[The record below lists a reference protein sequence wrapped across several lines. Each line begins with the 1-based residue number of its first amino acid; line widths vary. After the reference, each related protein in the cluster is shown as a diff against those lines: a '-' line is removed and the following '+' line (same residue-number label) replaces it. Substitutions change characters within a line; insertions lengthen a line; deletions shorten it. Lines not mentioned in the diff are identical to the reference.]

1 MLQDRKTVRK
11 LRAALDEHASPAP
24 KASKAHPIPMLAPHD
39 DERKFERFIR
49 AIRQCQNL
57 SDARRF
63 RSEVASQLKRE
74 SMLEGQDHIYLRR
87 LETGKRILD
96 QRVGRLSA
104 PGSTSRSQMPQP
116 DLGDGQARSR
126 MENASI
132 KEVLHDASGLSYF
145 MEYMDRQ
152 RLMSLVQF
160 WVVVDGIRN
169 PLEEDITEDK
179 SFSKVPRQWTESDRI
194 DLAQIAEAYL
204 SKPELKVPA
213 KSREAVRQFLKAGR
227 DATPAQYTDARSAV
241 LRAQSAALEELQEKH
256 FPNFKTSDLYYKYL
270 TSDDASFKMAGRQT
284 SRALKLPSVPSISE
298 ATIKPPPPPPQR
310 SASALGRGPTELRR
324 NAASSVDLQSLYTA
338 FENAPPQHQRRSFD
352 INPTAPLF
360 SDDVEPEALAHSAHS
375 LDDDSLFGGEQS
387 NRDQAKVVEAME
399 AALNDILTD
408 DPHEEDSKD
417 SPKEYLYAETLFSKE
432 PAPHQTFPNFKRHDT
447 VLTEKERLRPNLASL
462 GLVNTASRI
471 GVFTDDDLFG
481 DEEKFIE
488 DEHADP
494 EEFSD
499 EKGPEDEIHEA
510 APGDLGLAEAITALT
525 VDIDKLVAQESVVD
539 TLTRKAELTNNVA
552 ELRILSKSKSSLQRE
567 IRRKE
572 LQRQQYIVQESDN
585 SLYGRANIEIKSIM
599 VGKEEDGQEFA
610 LYVIEVQRKAGEHMS
625 AASWAVA
632 RRYSEFHDL
641 HQRLRTIYPA
651 VRHLNFPRRRIV
663 MKLQREF
670 LHRRRTSLERYLR
683 ELLRLPAVCRSRDLR
698 AFLSQQAIISTNT
711 SRDGDG
717 ERRDIVSRIYNSVT
731 DGMDEFLGNLPVL
744 DQLSIAGQNLISAAT
759 SQYSTL
765 PITPSDDR
773 HVNISTDEAQ
783 AELEAFENR
792 ELEPFVKP
800 ICDIFL
806 EIFELNRGQNWLRGR
821 AVVVVLH
828 QLLGGTVERKI
839 REAAKS
845 LVRQE
850 SMLKYISLIK
860 DTMWPNGQLRRD
872 IKPRTDVER
881 ARSQGEASVM
891 LATLIPDLAGNVV
904 GRANA
909 QAASRRVF
917 ATMNNGRLNTHLAFT
932 LLDEIIAVLFP
943 DGLGRV
949 R

>member
-11 LRAALDEHASPAP
+11 LRAALDEHASPAQ
-24 KASKAHPIPMLAPHD
+24 ASKAHQFPMLAPYD

-49 AIRQCQNL
+49 AIRQCQRL

-74 SMLEGQDHIYLRR
+74 SMLEGQDHVYLRR

-96 QRVGRLSA
+96 QRVSRLSA
-104 PGSTSRSQMPQP
+104 VGSTSRSQMPQP
-116 DLGDGQARSR
+116 DFGDGQATSR

-160 WVVVDGIRN
+160 WVVVDGIRT
-169 PLEEDITEDK
+169 PLEEDIIEDE
-179 SFSKVPRQWTESDRI
+179 SVSEVPRQWTESDQI
-194 DLAQIAEAYL
+194 DLGQIAEAYL
-204 SKPELKVPA
+204 SKPELKVPE

-227 DATPAQYTDARSAV
+227 GATPVQYAKARSAL
-241 LRAQSAALEELQEKH
+241 LRAQSATLEELQEKH

-270 TSDDASFKMAGRQT
+270 TSDDASSKMAGRHAP
-284 SRALKLPSVPSISE
+284 RALKLPSVPSISE
-298 ATIKPPPPPPQR
+298 ATANPPLPPPPR
-310 SASALGRGPTELRR
+310 SASALGRGPIELRR
-324 NAASSVDLQSLYTA
+324 NAASSVDLKSSYTA

-360 SDDVEPEALAHSAHS
+360 SDDVEPEALAHSTHS

-387 NRDQAKVVEAME
+387 NGDQTKVVEAME
-399 AALNDILTD
+399 AALNDIMTD
-408 DPHEEDSKD
+408 GPHEEDSKD
-417 SPKEYLYAETLFSKE
+417 SPMESVYAEPMFSKE
-432 PAPHQTFPNFKRHDT
+432 PELHHTLPDIKRHDT
-447 VLTEKERLRPNLASL
+447 VLTEKERSRPNLASL

-499 EKGPEDEIHEA
+499 KKGPDDEIHEA

-525 VDIDKLVAQESVVD
+525 VDIEKLIAQESVVD
-539 TLTRKAELTNNVA
+539 TLNRKAELTNNVA
-552 ELRILSKSKSSLQRE
+552 ELRILGKSKSGLQRE

-585 SLYGRANIEIKSIM
+585 SLFGRANIEIKSIM
-599 VGKEEDGQEFA
+599 VGKEEDGQGFA

-651 VRHLNFPRRRIV
+651 VRHLNFPRRRLV

-670 LHRRRTSLERYLR
+670 LHRRRTSLEQYLR
-683 ELLRLPAVCRSRDLR
+683 ELFQLPAVCRSRDLR
-698 AFLSQQAIISTNT
+698 AFLSQQAIISTDA
-711 SRDGDG
+711 SHDGEG

-731 DGMDEFLGNLPVL
+731 DGMDDFLGNLPVL

-759 SQYSTL
+759 SQYITL
-765 PITPSDDR
+765 PITPSND
-773 HVNISTDEAQ
+773 HYVNISTAEAQ

-806 EIFELNRGQNWLRGR
+806 EIFELNRSQSWLRGR

-845 LVRQE
+845 LVQQE
-850 SMLKYISLIK
+850 SVLKYINLIK
-860 DTMWPNGQLRRD
+860 ETMWPNGQLRRD
-872 IKPRTDVER
+872 SKPRTDAGKV
-881 ARSQGEASVM
+881 RSRGEASVM
-891 LATLIPDLAGNVV
+891 LATLIPDMAGNVV

-917 ATMNNGRLNTHLAFT
+917 AAMNNGRLNTHLAFT
-932 LLDEIIAVLFP
+932 LLDEVIAVLFP
-943 DGLGRV
+943 AGLGRV